1 METRIIGGSWD
12 SPSSAARNVIVFENR
27 NKSYGAY
34 HLRSK
39 YTDFVSIAALI
50 GISCFVLSVSG
61 PKIYD
66 LLMGN
71 SLVVKVPKNEIH
83 NKSTMLDPPPPPID
97 KVLTQLPDVKAQ
109 NVKQIKFTSPV
120 VTDNEDVFQE
130 IPTMR
135 EMQNVNIGIQHIE
148 GSYGTDYDPITI
160 IENTITEE
168 SQSAPIKFVDIMP
181 EFPGGEEELLKYV
194 NNNIIYPTIARE
206 NGITGRV
213 VLTFIVSVDGTISN
227 ISVLRDI
234 GGGCAEEAIRVVK
247 KMPKWSAGRHNG
259 RPVNVEFNLPIN
271 FELR

>member
-1 METRIIGGSWD
+1 
-12 SPSSAARNVIVFENR
+12 
-27 NKSYGAY
+27 
-34 HLRSK
+34 
-39 YTDFVSIAALI
+39 
-50 GISCFVLSVSG
+50 
-61 PKIYD
+61 
-66 LLMGN
+66 
-71 SLVVKVPKNEIH
+71 
-83 NKSTMLDPPPPPID
+83 
-97 KVLTQLPDVKAQ
+97 
-109 NVKQIKFTSPV
+109 
-120 VTDNEDVFQE
+120 
-130 IPTMR
+130 
-135 EMQNVNIGIQHIE
+135 
-148 GSYGTDYDPITI
+148 
-160 IENTITEE
+160 
-168 SQSAPIKFVDIMP
+168 MP